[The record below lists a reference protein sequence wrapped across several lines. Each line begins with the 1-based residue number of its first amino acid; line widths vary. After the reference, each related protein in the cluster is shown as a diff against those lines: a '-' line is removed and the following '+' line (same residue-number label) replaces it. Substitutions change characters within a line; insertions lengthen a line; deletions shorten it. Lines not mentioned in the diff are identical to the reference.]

1 MFLVE
6 CSAFCVVFSR
16 LKLIAKDCKRIRPRS
31 VLGSFSVVLMPCK
44 ANFHVVRSAFVMTNR
59 YEQFY
64 SKSE

>member
-44 ANFHVVRSAFVMTNR
+44 ANFHVVR
-59 YEQFY
+59 
-64 SKSE
+64 